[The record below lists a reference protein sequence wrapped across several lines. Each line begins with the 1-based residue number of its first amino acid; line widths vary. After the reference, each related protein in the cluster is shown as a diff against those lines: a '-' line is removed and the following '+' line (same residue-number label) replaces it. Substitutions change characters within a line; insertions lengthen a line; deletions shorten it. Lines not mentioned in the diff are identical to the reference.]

1 MKADAAE
8 WIRTLAKCSIRKVHH
23 ELDATELNNRE
34 PFNSIFSHIHHL
46 QNRPNVGLLKPW
58 QADVRVGMLFLW
70 PKRET
75 GD

>member
-1 MKADAAE
+1 MKADAAA

-23 ELDATELNNRE
+23 ELDAIKFNNRE
-34 PFNSIFSHIHHL
+34 PFDSIFSPVHHL
-46 QNRPNVGLLKPW
+46 HNRSRVGLLKPW
-58 QADVRVGMLFLW
+58 QADVRVGMLFPW